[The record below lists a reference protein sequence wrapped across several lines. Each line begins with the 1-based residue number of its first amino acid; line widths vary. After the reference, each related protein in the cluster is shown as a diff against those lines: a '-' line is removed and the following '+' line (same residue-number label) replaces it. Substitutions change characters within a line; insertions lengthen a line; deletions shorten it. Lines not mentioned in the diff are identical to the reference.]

1 MLHDYRYIDPYCA
14 NTPFILL
21 LSSMKTKI
29 KSDKKTLCVV
39 NIAMIYSKL
48 ATKTPDRRQWRHSGV
63 FIVKFDHISRPF
75 LIFLLL
81 TLSNKLAADYEYSRS
96 NREHLLLPI
105 QMQQENSMRC
115 SNNRDDLLQL
125 NFTLNISILSEAYI

>member
-1 MLHDYRYIDPYCA
+1 MFKVSNK
-14 NTPFILL
+14 NTR
-21 LSSMKTKI
+21 
-29 KSDKKTLCVV
+29 
-39 NIAMIYSKL
+39 
-48 ATKTPDRRQWRHSGV
+48 RRQWRRSGV

-81 TLSNKLAADYEYSRS
+81 TLSNKLTADYEYSRS
-96 NREHLLLPI
+96 NTEHLLLPI

-125 NFTLNISILSEAYI
+125 NFTLNISILSEACI